1 MTIAEDAAE
10 LSQDNI
16 GNSSGGVW
24 AINLG
29 LGGGV
34 VPKVEVGFV
43 KNLDVIRRRI
53 IDDNETNRF
62 VVLGS
67 RVVVGLISFDQISLE
82 DDSGQIAIDWLE
94 NQCLGPRNE
103 MGRFAVG
110 FTAIF
115 KVLAQPALEID

>member
-1 MTIAEDAAE
+1 M
-10 LSQDNI
+10 
-16 GNSSGGVW
+16 
-24 AINLG
+24 
-29 LGGGV
+29 
-34 VPKVEVGFV
+34 

-67 RVVVGLISFDQISLE
+67 GVVVGLISFDQISFE
-82 DDSGQIAIDWLE
+82 DDRGQIAIDRLE